1 MNYFRRILIFTG
13 ILLTA
18 PFIWGQEYDRSY
30 DEIFNTAVELYKQEQ
45 YWSACLLFESLEN
58 RKPDNSAS
66 LVASYRILCDIALKD
81 PAVEKRVARWKERY
95 PSAPLKHQIYLK
107 LGNLLTEE
115 NRYQDAATVFEK
127 VNVKRLPVSDRASYT
142 FRKGYVYMQLGDS
155 DKAVS
160 LFLET
165 EKYPRGQAYYWAARY
180 YRGYIHY
187 AKGRFEEAIPLLEPL
202 TEIPEYGA
210 LSSVY
215 LLQALF
221 YTEKYEQVIRQGVS
235 IYNHADPA
243 LRTTLAKTLSESY
256 FAQGRTEEARKFFDD
271 YLKEAK
277 TLTLTDRY
285 YSGILYFK
293 LGDYTRAAEQLSLVG
308 ERPDSLGQNA
318 LYHLGET
325 YIQLR
330 NKLQA
335 MDAFRRASTMQ
346 FDPVIREDA
355 FFNYAKLAFDVNRDI
370 QVLSS
375 YRNAY
380 PDSPRLDEIQNYIA
394 ANYFL
399 NRDYASAVEALQAL
413 REPTQEN
420 REDLKKAAFLRGI
433 QLYQAGSFR
442 DAERYFSLAQEPYWV
457 AECLYRSN
465 MFGNA
470 IQIWEQFI
478 RKSGSFS
485 NPEKYR
491 TSHYNIAYAY
501 FKQGDYANAETWF
514 TRYLRLGSGNH
525 SMISDTYLRLGDCA
539 FAQYKHQQALEEYQK
554 ALDHN
559 TIVPDYALYQIGMAE
574 GILNREPDKIQT
586 LDRLMQEYPSS
597 AYYSTALFEQ
607 GRTYIQTNQY
617 AKAEERFRII
627 LSFDAHRAY
636 HAKALI
642 ELGLIQINL
651 QNPDA
656 ALDYYKEVLRR
667 FPDSPDITDALA
679 GIENIYLARNDSR
692 GFFKYLESLGIDS
705 GKTLDE
711 KEMMIFSSAEQLYLN
726 HSHAEAVTALNS
738 FIREYP
744 QSEKIPAA
752 HFYLGE
758 CLTQLGKMQMA
769 ADAYLVVM
777 KKPSGSF
784 TELATRNYASIQ
796 YDLEQYAN
804 AVDAYMSLYDIAMIE
819 NNRLEA
825 LKGLMWSF
833 FKNRQFRNAIVQSGK
848 VLENNAFG
856 KDIHSDA
863 VYIMAMSHLNL
874 GEREEAL
881 LLLEDLSRES
891 HTAYGAEASFLLC
904 KDAFDFGD
912 FEKAE
917 TMIYNFADT
926 NTPQEYW
933 IARSFILLGDI
944 FAERGEWVQAKATYE
959 SVQKGY
965 EPSEPDDIAQL
976 TALRIQ
982 KCEEALQQ

>member
-1 MNYFRRILIFTG
+1 MKSVRRILLFSG
-13 ILLTA
+13 ILLLA
-18 PFIWGQEYDRSY
+18 PGIFGQEYDRSY
-30 DEIFNTAVELYKQEQ
+30 DDIFNTAVELYKKEQ
-45 YWSACLLFESLEN
+45 YWSACLLFENLEN
-58 RKPDNSAS
+58 RKQDNGAS

-81 PAVEKRVARWKERY
+81 PGVETHVARWEELY
-95 PSAPLKHQIYLK
+95 PSAPLKHQIYYK
-107 LGNLLTEE
+107 LGNLLSDQT
-115 NRYQDAATVFEK
+115 RYKDAAAVYEK
-127 VNVKRLPVSDRASYT
+127 VKVKRLPVSERASLA
-142 FRKGYVYMQLGDS
+142 FRKGYVYMQLGNS
-155 DKAVS
+155 DKAVD

-165 EKYPRGQAYYWAARY
+165 ETYPPGEQYHWAARY

-187 AKGRFEEAIPLLEPL
+187 AKGRFQEAIPLLEPL
-202 TEIPEYGA
+202 TDIPQYGA

-215 LLQALF
+215 LLQSLF
-221 YTEKYEQVIRQGVS
+221 YTGEYEQVINQGVPL
-235 IYNHADPA
+235 YQNADPA

-256 FAQGRTEEARKFFDD
+256 FALGRTEEARNFFDD
-271 YLKEAK
+271 YLKDARS
-277 TLTLTDRY
+277 LTLTDSY
-285 YSGILYFK
+285 YSGILHFK
-293 LGDYTRAAEQLSLVG
+293 LGDYERAAEQLALVG
-308 ERPDSLGQNA
+308 EKPDSLGQNA

-325 YIQLR
+325 YIRLR

-335 MDAFRRASTMQ
+335 MDAFRRASNLN

-413 REPTQEN
+413 RNPTPEN
-420 REDLKKAAFLRGI
+420 LEDLKKAAFLRGI

-442 DAERYFSLAQEPYWV
+442 DAERYFSLAQESYWV

-501 FKQGDYANAETWF
+501 FKQGDYSNAENWY
-514 TRYLRLGSGNH
+514 TRYIRLGPKNNAL
-525 SMISDTYLRLGDCA
+525 ISDTYLRLGDCA
-539 FAQYKHQQALEEYQK
+539 FAQYKHGQALEEYQK
-554 ALDHN
+554 ALDNN

-574 GILNREPDKIQT
+574 GILNREPDKIRT

-597 AYYSTALFEQ
+597 AYYSPALFEQ

-617 AKAEERFRII
+617 EKAEERFRII
-627 LSFDAHRAY
+627 LSFDTHKAY

-642 ELGLIQINL
+642 ELGLIQINM
-651 QNPDA
+651 QNPEA

-667 FPDSPDITDALA
+667 FPDSPDISDALA
-679 GIENIYLARNDSR
+679 GIENIYLARNDSQ
-692 GFFKYLESLGIDS
+692 GFFEYMESLGIDS
-705 GKTLDE
+705 GKTPGE
-711 KEMMIFSSAEQLYLN
+711 KELMIFSSAEQLYLN
-726 HSHAEAVTALNS
+726 HSHAEAVTALNN
-738 FIREYP
+738 FIKEYP
-744 QSEKIPAA
+744 ESEKIAAA

-758 CLTQLGKMQMA
+758 CLLQLGKMQMA
-769 ADAYLVVM
+769 ADAFLVVM

-804 AVDAYMSLYDIAMIE
+804 AVDAYMSLNDIAVLD

-825 LKGLMWSF
+825 VKGLMWSF
-833 FKNRQFRNAIVQSGK
+833 FKNKQFRNAIVQSGK
-848 VLENNAFG
+848 VLGNKAFS
-856 KDIHSDA
+856 KEVHQDA
-863 VYIMAMSHLNL
+863 KYISAMSHLNL

-881 LLLEDLSRES
+881 PLLEALSGES
-891 HTAYGAEASFLLC
+891 HTAYGAEAYYLLC
-904 KDAFDFGD
+904 KDAFDSGD

-959 SVQKGY
+959 SVQNGY
-965 EPSEPDDIAQL
+965 NPSKPDDIAQL

-982 KCEEALQQ
+982 KSEEAMLQ